1 MRTYHDELAQ
11 LKEKYFGRDKSYD
24 EHIGDMQRINEK
36 LSNIKVCKDKEKEPT
51 DTEAASE

>member
-1 MRTYHDELAQ
+1 MRTYHEELAQ

-36 LSNIKVCKDKEKEPT
+36 LSNIKSCKDKEPT